1 MENGTYLQRTCSG
14 GTSLPNYPVQVGHY
28 HKAAVSLLN
37 FGNSKFRTHRI
48 PQFLLMVYQLAI
60 IIHGRTCI

>member
-1 MENGTYLQRTCSG
+1 MENGTSLQRTCSG

-48 PQFLLMVYQLAI
+48 PQFS
-60 IIHGRTCI
+60 